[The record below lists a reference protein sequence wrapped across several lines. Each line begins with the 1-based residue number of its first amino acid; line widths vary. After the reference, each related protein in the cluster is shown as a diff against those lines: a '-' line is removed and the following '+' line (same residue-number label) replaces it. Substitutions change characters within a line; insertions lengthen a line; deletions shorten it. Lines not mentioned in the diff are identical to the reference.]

1 MIQKEEVLGKEHLKE
16 GLAEINSDFYRI
28 ANQLKSNP
36 ESIDLE
42 TFKVFVLKSCNKL
55 QKAVNLEP

>member
-1 MIQKEEVLGKEHLKE
+1 MIQKEEVLVKEHLQE

-36 ESIDLE
+36 ESVDLE
-42 TFKVFVLKSCNKL
+42 TFKVFVLKSCNTL